1 MEAVDIN
8 IYKYGQLTSNL
19 NNGDIIEIDKINA
32 EPIKIEVTDSKIN
45 ECKVSIGCRSLILN
59 NLAESWMLENVTGI
73 RINGESILEEV
84 I

>member
-32 EPIKIEVTDSKIN
+32 EPIRIEVTDSKIN

-73 RINGESILEEV
+73 KINGESILEEV